1 MTLKFLEE
9 GIFLFQAECK
19 LWERFDR
26 KNVSNRVMSSTGS
39 NKSLTIELV
48 IISTTRE
55 QSLLSRTTKLYI
67 FTRISKLSL
76 STELK

>member
-39 NKSLTIELV
+39 NKSLTTELV

-55 QSLLSRTTKLYI
+55 QSLLSRITKLYI